1 MIIALTGQKGGSGK
15 STTAINLA
23 VEWRRR
29 GRRVLLVDADPQGS
43 TRTWGE
49 LAARRDPTGSTPTV
63 IAMGAEMHRGGQLPA
78 VAAAYDLTIIDSPPR
93 HDEIQRSALM
103 VSDLALLPCGP
114 TAMDA
119 WALSETLELV
129 SRARMVRP
137 RLQAAVL
144 VTRKIAGTALGR
156 SAREAL
162 ADCGLPLLSAELGFR
177 VAYQEAP
184 AAGLGVTEDQSRSP
198 AADEIRALAD
208 EIEQLAVIRPFEEK
222 VDHAAA

>member
-1 MIIALTGQKGGSGK
+1 MIIALIGQKGGSGK

-29 GRRVLLVDADPQGS
+29 GRRVLLVDADAQGS

-49 LAARRDPTGSTPTV
+49 FAARRDPPGSTPTV

-78 VAAAYDLTIIDSPPR
+78 VATSYDVTIVDSPPR

-103 VSDLALLPCGP
+103 VAGLALLPCGP

-129 SRARMVRP
+129 ARARVVRP
-137 RLQAAVL
+137 RLRAAVL
-144 VTRKIAGTALGR
+144 ITRKIAGTALGR

-162 ADCGLPLLSAELGFR
+162 VDCGLPLLATELGFR
-177 VAYQEAP
+177 VAFQEAP
-184 AAGLGVTEDQSRSP
+184 AAGLGVTEYQSRSP

-208 EIEQLAVIRPFEEK
+208 EVEQLAATRRIDEEL
-222 VDHAAA
+222 DHAAA